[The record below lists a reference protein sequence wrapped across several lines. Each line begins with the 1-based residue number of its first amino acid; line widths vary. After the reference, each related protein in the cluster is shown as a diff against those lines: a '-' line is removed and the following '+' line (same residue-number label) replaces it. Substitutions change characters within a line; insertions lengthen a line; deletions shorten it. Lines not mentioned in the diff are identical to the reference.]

1 MTGLTLSSSKNL
13 KLHILLL
20 WVCVVVVVVVAVNDN
35 DEAFVYKKAA
45 NVETD
50 TCGGGG
56 ELTAD
61 DDDDKI
67 ETYDVQDWSSTRWK
81 WYDVIFV
88 HYNKMDGCNDDCA
101 CCWCVAAAD
110 YAWYKLVMFKIVVLF
125 SLSSA
130 GNCGV
135 NTDSF

>member
-1 MTGLTLSSSKNL
+1 MTGLTLSSSQNL

-45 NVETD
+45 NVDTD
-50 TCGGGG
+50 ACGGGG

-61 DDDDKI
+61 DDDKI
-67 ETYDVQDWSSTRWK
+67 ETDDVQDWSSTRWK
-81 WYDVIFV
+81 WYDVTFV

-110 YAWYKLVMFKIVVLF
+110 YAW
-125 SLSSA
+125 
-130 GNCGV
+130 
-135 NTDSF
+135 